1 MISACRIACAMLAFG
16 FVCSGQSFLHEL
28 RAERDPGR
36 RAEKALEYADESFD
50 AAREFYDK
58 GLVHKGDEQL
68 DYMTAAL
75 KECVDALDQAHK
87 ARIYKKAELNVAML
101 QRRMNGLLDDLSIQE
116 RGWAE
121 YTSRKVDEM
130 HDKILEGVMRK

>member
-1 MISACRIACAMLAFG
+1 MNSVCRIACGVVMCAVA
-16 FVCSGQSFLHEL
+16 CCAQSFLNEL
-28 RAERDPGR
+28 KAEHDPGR
-36 RAEKALEYADESFD
+36 RAEKALEYADEAFD
-50 AAREFYDK
+50 SARGFYDR

-68 DYMTAAL
+68 DYMTTAL

-87 ARIYKKAELNVAML
+87 ARFYKKAELNVATL
-101 QRRMNGLLDDLSIQE
+101 QRRMNDLLSDLSIQE

-121 YTSRKVDEM
+121 YINRKVDEM